1 MSPVV
6 LAPPALLPAASECQL
21 LLAHHTCWQLPRH
34 QRPSHLLRPHRRLLL
49 QHTDQLP
56 LLPQHAAQLMQ
67 WLAKTQLGPLDRT
80 ACVFH
85 MRVYMRD
92 IRLFF
97 DKGGHMCMACDDMTY
112 RSANSRTSRRRA
124 SCNDAHIW
132 QSRAGYI
139 YATVVLPT
147 RHEDLSQLQIK
158 CVPCQAQ

>member
-67 WLAKTQLGPLDRT
+67 WLAKTQLGPRKGEGVPKGPGDET
-80 ACVFH
+80 ALALAA
-85 MRVYMRD
+85 
-92 IRLFF
+92 RLAPFAEQE
-97 DKGGHMCMACDDMTY
+97 GGHVRLDVCERLLAHAC
-112 RSANSRTSRRRA
+112 
-124 SCNDAHIW
+124 
-132 QSRAGYI
+132 G
-139 YATVVLPT
+139 
-147 RHEDLSQLQIK
+147 
-158 CVPCQAQ
+158 